1 MPRKSNTY
9 DFIEKSKKI
18 HGDKYDYS
26 KTEYSGSNKKV
37 VIICPKHGEFRQTSS
52 MHLSGNGC
60 PICANENR
68 TLKYTTETFIEKC
81 KEKWGDR
88 YSYGS
93 TVYNGIL
100 KPVIITCQIHGDFEI
115 IANDF
120 LSGHGCQECGGTKK
134 LTTET
139 FVEKAKKIHGDIYNY
154 SKVEYINSST
164 KVCIIC
170 SKHGEFWQTPR
181 RHLSG
186 DRCPGCFKS
195 EKKTT
200 EQFIDESR
208 VVHGNK
214 YDYSKVVYNGNKKKI
229 EIICPQHGSFFMTP
243 LYHLQGHGCLCC
255 RESHLERDVNNIL
268 GKLGLLFIRQK
279 RFDWLGNKSLDFY
292 IPRYNLAIECQ
303 GEQHFAPL
311 KYFGGIAKFEK
322 RLQYDIDK
330 NIKCKENGVKILYV
344 VGNKKDTDYE
354 NSKYNGIYNGNIFDI
369 TEIEEKLNELC
380 QKKSL

>member
-9 DFIEKSKKI
+9 DFIEKSKKV

-26 KTEYSGSNKKV
+26 KTEYSGSDKKV
-37 VIICPKHGEFRQTSS
+37 IIICPKHGEFRQTPS
-52 MHLSGNGC
+52 MHLYGNGC
-60 PICANENR
+60 PICAKENKP
-68 TLKYTTETFIEKC
+68 LKYTTETFIDKC

-93 TVYNGIL
+93 TVYNGIIN
-100 KPVIITCQIHGDFEI
+100 PVIITCQIHGDFEI

-120 LSGHGCQECGGTKK
+120 LSGHGCQECGGVKR

-139 FVEKAKKIHGDIYNY
+139 FIEKAKKIHGDIYDY
-154 SKVEYINSST
+154 SKVEYINSKT
-164 KVCIIC
+164 KVCMIC
-170 SKHGEFWQTPR
+170 SKHGEFWQMPS

-186 DRCPGCFKS
+186 DRCPWCFKS

-200 EQFIDESR
+200 EQFISESR

-229 EIICPQHGSFFMTP
+229 EVICPQHGSFFMTP

-279 RFDWLGNKSLDFY
+279 RFDWMGSKSLDFY

-311 KYFGGIAKFEK
+311 KYFGGMVKFEK

-330 NIKCKENGVKILYV
+330 NTKCKENGISILYV
-344 VGNKKDTDYE
+344 VGNKRDTDYK
-354 NSKYNGIYNGNIFDI
+354 NSIYNGIYNGNIFDI